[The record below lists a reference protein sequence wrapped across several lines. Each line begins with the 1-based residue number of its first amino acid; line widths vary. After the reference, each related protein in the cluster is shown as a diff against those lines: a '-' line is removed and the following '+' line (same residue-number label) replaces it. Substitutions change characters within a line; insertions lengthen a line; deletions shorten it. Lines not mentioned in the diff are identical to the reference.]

1 LIRNDEQYL
10 SIIDAFQS
18 AAVGAQSWETAMQSF
33 ADITGSRS
41 GQLTGFDSNASVLFN
56 VFTNIDPAAYKVF
69 AATTEINPRV
79 PVIQD
84 APTLKVISDSD
95 FMTPRE
101 CDRHPFYQEFLRPF
115 DIPFTC
121 MAILDRHEES
131 FISLG
136 ILRSQ
141 RQGFITDEQ
150 RRTFAALAPHVRTA
164 VRTHRALRGHG
175 IAVLTGAL
183 EALSIPAFICDRRG
197 NVKALTQSAEILV
210 TSGRGLE
217 LKAGRLQP
225 DRPDDAKV
233 LDDALGA
240 TVAGQRPGPPLLRT
254 VIVRSRNS
262 GPPLVLDVFPLP
274 HQPYQLNFEPRA
286 LVVARGITSSPARRA
301 TLLQTLYELTL
312 SEADIAQGIAEGG
325 SAETI
330 ATRRDVS
337 IGTVRAQIKAIMA
350 KVGVNRQA
358 ELVALIS
365 HL

>member
-1 LIRNDEQYL
+1 
-10 SIIDAFQS
+10 
-18 AAVGAQSWETAMQSF
+18 MQSF

-69 AATTEINPRV
+69 AATAEINPRV

-121 MAILDRHEES
+121 MAILDRQEES

-150 RRTFAALAPHVRTA
+150 RQAFAALAPHVRTA

-233 LDDALGA
+233 LGDALDA

-274 HQPYQLNFEPRA
+274 HQPYQFNFEPRA
-286 LVVARGITSSPARRA
+286 LVVTRGITSSPARRA
-301 TLLQTLYELTL
+301 TLLQTLYELTS
-312 SEADIAQGIAEGG
+312 SEVDIAQSIAEGG
-325 SAETI
+325 SAEAI